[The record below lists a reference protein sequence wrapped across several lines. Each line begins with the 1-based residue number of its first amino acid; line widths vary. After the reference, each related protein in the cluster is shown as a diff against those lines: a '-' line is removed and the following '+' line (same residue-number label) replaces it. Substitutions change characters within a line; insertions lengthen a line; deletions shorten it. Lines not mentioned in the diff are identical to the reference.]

1 MQFLSSRQV
10 TTKCAPNRKS
20 QKVDFLTT
28 PKTKQ
33 KKKEDGQEEDEDHT

>member
-1 MQFLSSRQV
+1 M
-10 TTKCAPNRKS
+10 CARKS

-28 PKTKQ
+28 PKAKQ